1 MPHSTTIRRDRSW
14 STAGQS
20 RSSEGMEKFPD
31 IDTSFMG
38 HTNDAD
44 AVLSAGRFEASPLQA
59 AAPPLERWHNKL
71 ERYPLPGGWVPK
83 QNGNGAPI
91 IRTHGR
97 QKSLSE
103 AYKHI
108 RTRKGSVSANAH
120 EIAEALK
127 APVSWKLVVC
137 LYLSIQSL
145 TVYNLINSLRVLLP
159 SRCAQNWPSTACKA
173 TYRPCTNHS

>member
-1 MPHSTTIRRDRSW
+1 
-14 STAGQS
+14 
-20 RSSEGMEKFPD
+20 MEKFPD
-31 IDTSFMG
+31 IDTSFTG
-38 HTNDAD
+38 RTNDAD

-59 AAPPLERWHNKL
+59 AAPPLSERWHNKL
-71 ERYPLPGGWVPK
+71 ERHPLPGGWVPK

-137 LYLSIQSL
+137 LYLSIQLL
-145 TVYNLINSLRVLLP
+145 TVYILMNSHRVLLP
-159 SRCAQNWPSTACKA
+159 SRCALQNCPSPACTAI
-173 TYRPCTNHS
+173 YRPCTDHS